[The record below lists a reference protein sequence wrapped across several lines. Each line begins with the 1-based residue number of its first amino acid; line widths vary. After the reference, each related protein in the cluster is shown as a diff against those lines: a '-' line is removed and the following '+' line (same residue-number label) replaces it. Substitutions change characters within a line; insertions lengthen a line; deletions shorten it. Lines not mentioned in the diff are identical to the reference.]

1 MARFSIGAILDERG
15 ISSQEFSIMANISY
29 NTALS
34 LRRGVTTRIDM
45 DVLNRVL
52 KALRVS
58 IRDVLVEN
66 ESA

>member
-58 IRDVLVEN
+58 IRDVLVET
-66 ESA
+66 EPA